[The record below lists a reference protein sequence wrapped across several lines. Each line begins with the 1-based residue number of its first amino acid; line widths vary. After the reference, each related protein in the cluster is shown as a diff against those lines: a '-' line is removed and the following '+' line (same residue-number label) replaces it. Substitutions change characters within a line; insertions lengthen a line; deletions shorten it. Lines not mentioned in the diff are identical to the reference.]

1 MRLQP
6 DHPVVPWLV
15 SKRDAAR
22 LLGLSQR
29 MIDKLCEAGE
39 LSRVRLGV
47 RGAVRFDTTEL
58 RRLIEDRRERTGG
71 GGDGQ
76 ARDRHG
82 RFRPTS

>member
-1 MRLQP
+1 MIRPP
-6 DHPVVPWLV
+6 DHPAPWLV
-15 SKRDAAR
+15 SKADAAR
-22 LLGLSQR
+22 LLGLSER
-29 MIDKLCEAGE
+29 MIDKLVERGE

-58 RRLIEDRRERTGG
+58 RRLIEDRRERTGS

-76 ARDRHG
+76 ERDRQG